1 MQVETLE
8 ACSLFEFFV
17 CADMSH
23 LSSEL
28 PELPVEIKQYIC
40 DYTCYGFFC
49 YHGCSKV
56 MWKRFGKGGK
66 RCCACSDE
74 RPVQEVYTCKDA
86 WGKKR
91 ETKDRYENYCIIC
104 KRLAERGQGPK

>member
-17 CADMSH
+17 CADMS
-23 LSSEL
+23 SDL

-66 RCCACSDE
+66 KCCFCSDE
-74 RPVQEVYTCKDA
+74 RPVKDVYTCKDA